1 MSFQIRSIALSH
13 LLCFCPHGIPL
24 SLLSPPLPQPASPPV
39 LSPNSLVAMAMDD
52 IDEMGGL
59 KGAVRLCILTMWIF
73 IMLHHN

>member
-13 LLCFCPHGIPL
+13 LLCFCPHGVPL

-52 IDEMGGL
+52 IDEMGGSEGSREAL
-59 KGAVRLCILTMWIF
+59 YS
-73 IMLHHN
+73 HHVDFHHVAS